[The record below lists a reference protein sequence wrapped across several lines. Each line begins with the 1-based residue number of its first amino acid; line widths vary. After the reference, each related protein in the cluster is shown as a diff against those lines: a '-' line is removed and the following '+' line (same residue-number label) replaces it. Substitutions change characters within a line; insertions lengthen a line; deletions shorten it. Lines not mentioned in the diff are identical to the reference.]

1 MSVRTIHHRERQ
13 PLAVLTVS
21 YRKVNVAL
29 MLAAWVT
36 GVAPVRNTL

>member
-1 MSVRTIHHRERQ
+1 MSVQTIRRREKQ
-13 PLAVLTVS
+13 TLSVLTVN

-29 MLAAWVT
+29 ILAAWVT